1 MNKVAVVCRG
11 KSLAGISFL
20 PDDIDLYVLVNTFGN
35 ELEIN
40 EIGSYF
46 MNKRIHH
53 IVSRTPGESDSM
65 IRRGQY
71 TKYNIEKVIQPYTTH
86 MKNPNDFSDGR
97 ENHKYFKF
105 IDEKFYFCGEDRRIP
120 ADWLGDHHIEYMD
133 DYQRPKYPHHYP
145 SSGNAGIG
153 YSVLDLNPK
162 ELYIIGMDFYDIGT
176 HGQHNRAGGYLDG
189 SISGGAPEDGER
201 MKNSLTRFVDSK
213 SEINFTVITCGSY
226 EHSKEN
232 LEVIKL
238 EDA

>member
-11 KSLAGISFL
+11 KSLAGVSFL

-46 MNKRIHH
+46 MGKRIHH

-71 TKYNIEKVIQPYTTH
+71 TKYNVEKVIQPYTTH
-86 MKNPNDFSDGR
+86 MKNPNDFSDGNNR
-97 ENHKYFKF
+97 YFKF

-176 HGQHNRAGGYLDG
+176 QGQHNRAGGYLDG
-189 SISGGAPEDGER
+189 SISGGGPEDGER

-213 SEINFTVITCGSY
+213 SEINFTVITCGNY

-238 EDA
+238 EEA